1 MVSLTID
8 HPSQLIEESGVKLHL
23 LQREHIEYII
33 HQSLELLH
41 RSFNALNKSL
51 HILKCIFQS

>member
-51 HILKCIFQS
+51 HIL